1 MIEVL
6 QNDASSALTRVV
18 VARLIHAESDAVD
31 EDDEHGDA
39 LEPRRRDHLEAYE
52 TRLCVLLEI
61 PECHRNIAREDHL
74 TSMVVS
80 LLFVLFFLI
89 IVLVVIIVNTVF
101 IIFVV
106 IIITLH
112 AITRSVLV
120 FVLVFVV

>member
-6 QNDASSALTRVV
+6 QNDASSVLTRVV

-31 EDDEHGDA
+31 EDDEHRDA

-61 PECHRNIAREDHL
+61 PECHRNVAREDHL

-80 LLFVLFFLI
+80 LLFVILFV
-89 IVLVVIIVNTVF
+89 IVVVHAVFVVFVIVVVIITF
-101 IIFVV
+101 
-106 IIITLH
+106 H